1 MMATAFESAKVQMG
15 ESLVLVN
22 LHEIN
27 SNYGFSGTETLLRRF
42 KVSGFPSGIVD
53 ARALIQNYSST
64 ATTAAVAMDV
74 AEETGA
80 NYPAKSG
87 IACKSTLDGTS
98 LTVDLSLYFKEAD
111 DYMVTVLLLED
122 DIVGYQNGGD
132 SNYRHDDVA
141 RLAVTSISGDAV
153 KVENDGTVVNKTYTA
168 TVKSSWKAENLEVLV
183 YVEKPYGSQS
193 KVKGVSGASYGNY
206 GDTYIDNCRVVKVG
220 EVGALELQ

>member
-1 MMATAFESAKVQMG
+1 
-15 ESLVLVN
+15 
-22 LHEIN
+22 
-27 SNYGFSGTETLLRRF
+27 
-42 KVSGFPSGIVD
+42 
-53 ARALIQNYSST
+53 
-64 ATTAAVAMDV
+64 MDV

-122 DIVGYQNGGD
+122 GIVGYQNGGD
-132 SNYRHDDVA
+132 NNYRHDDVA

-153 KVENDGTVVNKTYTA
+153 KVENDCTVVNKTYTA
-168 TVKSSWKAENLEVLV
+168 TVKSNWQAENLEVLV

-206 GDTYIDNCRVVKVG
+206 GDTYIDNCRVAKVG
-220 EVGALELQ
+220 TEAPLELK